1 MITVRYHFPGHNFR
15 TGPSPS
21 CAPTVVAATCGPA
34 MSVAMPAHV
43 SLDVPFQLVLFV
55 FRLLEGRREIGTY
68 TGTRALTC

>member
-1 MITVRYHFPGHNFR
+1 
-15 TGPSPS
+15 
-21 CAPTVVAATCGPA
+21 
-34 MSVAMPAHV
+34 MPAHV

>member
-1 MITVRYHFPGHNFR
+1 
-15 TGPSPS
+15 
-21 CAPTVVAATCGPA
+21 

-43 SLDVPFQLVLFV
+43 SLDGPFQLVLFV